1 MKHRTTP
8 YILEKDGIYY
18 SFPSEKS
25 ACEFLGVPQSCVASA
40 TRSCK
45 TYYGYH
51 VIKAVSE
58 NEIYSNKRLRK
69 IWESMKERCYYTK
82 HKYYS
87 DYGGRGISICDEW
100 MDYIC
105 FAKWAFRNGYSDNLT
120 IDRID
125 VNGNYEPSN
134 CRWIPMKEQ
143 HSNKRNNHFVI
154 VDGEKMTL
162 AQCSEK
168 YGIPKST
175 VRYRANKG
183 RDVRDRR
190 WETNC
195 DARMDEGDNDET

>member
-18 SFPSEKS
+18 S
-25 ACEFLGVPQSCVASA
+25 L
-40 TRSCK
+40 
-45 TYYGYH
+45 
-51 VIKAVSE
+51 
-58 NEIYSNKRLRK
+58 
-69 IWESMKERCYYTK
+69 
-82 HKYYS
+82 
-87 DYGGRGISICDEW
+87 CDEW

-125 VNGNYEPSN
+125 VNGNYEASN

-162 AQCSEK
+162 TQCSEN
-168 YGIPKST
+168 S
-175 VRYRANKG
+175 
-183 RDVRDRR
+183 
-190 WETNC
+190 
-195 DARMDEGDNDET
+195 